1 MTFRLALAALGL
13 LVAHSVHANPPASPA
28 SLMEVRLDQLHPTQP
43 AIGYDQVRYKLG
55 RYAKE
60 RSKLFDDFCEA
71 NGQGAASHVTGNATL
86 SSPESFTCR
95 DAVGTHR
102 RDMKTV
108 IIGPERRLYL
118 TDGHHTFSSLWEQ
131 PGAGPQLKVWV
142 RVTDDFSDSPDM
154 GAFWQRMEKHKTV
167 RLKDGNG
174 QSITAQQLPE
184 RLGFGSLQDDPFR
197 AIVYFT
203 RDAAYK
209 KPSSGGVVPEYL
221 EFYWADWLRPQ
232 MELSH
237 FDRDSRTGYAK
248 AVETAGKLMVGLD
261 EDAAVGDSG
270 FTARELGAFRAFNR
284 KAFNKTL
291 NGKMAY
297 ALSHKQAE

>member
-1 MTFRLALAALGL
+1 MTFRIALVAFSL
-13 LVAHSVHANPPASPA
+13 LVAHTAQANPPASPA

-55 RYAKE
+55 RYAKQ
-60 RSKLFDDFCEA
+60 RSKLFDDYCEA
-71 NGQGAASHVTGNATL
+71 NGQGEADKVSSDATL
-86 SSPESFTCR
+86 TRPDSFTCR

-108 IIGPERRLYL
+108 IIGPEKRLYL

-131 PGAGPQLKVWV
+131 PDAGPGLKVWV
-142 RVTDDFSDSPDM
+142 RVTDDFSDSTDM
-154 GAFWQRMEKHKTV
+154 AAFWQRMDKQKTV

-174 QSITAQQLPE
+174 KPITAQQLPE
-184 RLGFGSLQDDPFR
+184 HLGFGSLQDDPFR
-197 AIVYFT
+197 ALVYFT

-232 MELSH
+232 MDLLR

-261 EDAAVGDSG
+261 ENAPVGESG
-270 FTARELGAFRAFNR
+270 FTARQLGAFHAFNR

-297 ALSHKQAE
+297 ALAYKHDE